1 MADLPSDRL
10 EPSPPF
16 TFCAVDLFGPWYI
29 KEGRKELKRYG
40 VLFTCLACRAIH
52 VETSN
57 SLSTDSF
64 INSLRR
70 FIAIRAPIRQLRSD
84 RGTNFVGA
92 ERELKEAF
100 MQLDEDRISQFLLK
114 ENCDLVDFKMN
125 VPSASHMGGVWERQI
140 RSVRNVMSTLLHHH
154 GSQLDDESLRT
165 FLYEAAAIV
174 NSRPLTV
181 GILND
186 PLSSPPLSPS
196 LLLTMKTNVVLS
208 PPGNF
213 QKQDLYSHKHWRRIQ
228 YLVDQFWVR
237 WRSEY
242 IQNLRRNLSIDD
254 VVLLKEDNQPRN
266 EWSLCRVVEVMTGD
280 DGLVRKARVAIG
292 QPNLDSKGRR
302 RSSIAYLERPIH
314 KLVLLKETE
323 EIPDEEP

>member
-1 MADLPSDRL
+1 M
-10 EPSPPF
+10 E
-16 TFCAVDLFGPWYI
+16 
-29 KEGRKELKRYG
+29 
-40 VLFTCLACRAIH
+40 
-52 VETSN
+52 
-57 SLSTDSF
+57 
-64 INSLRR
+64 
-70 FIAIRAPIRQLRSD
+70 
-84 RGTNFVGA
+84 
-92 ERELKEAF
+92 
-100 MQLDEDRISQFLLK
+100 LDEDRISQFLLK

-140 RSVRNVMSTLLHHH
+140 RSVGNVMSTLLHHH

-174 NSRPLTV
+174 NSLPLTV
-181 GILND
+181 GTLND
-186 PLSSPPLSPS
+186 PLSFSPLSPS
-196 LLLTMKTNVVLS
+196 LLLTMKTNVVLP

-213 QKQDLYSHKHWRRIQ
+213 QKQDLYSRKHWRRIQ

-242 IQNLRRNLSIDD
+242 IQNLQLRNKWNSPRRNLSIGD

-302 RSSIAYLERPIH
+302 RTSIAYLERPIH